1 MSLTLCFPQKL
12 QARAAVSFELLKSCS
27 IAPRI
32 LINIEQP
39 PAILIKN
46 RPQGRSLKIKSG
58 WKPLGIS
65 YFSNDVDVELSW
77 EKFRSSSTQCIKVS
91 EIKISI
97 GAEPPQI
104 WIAPE
109 VEKNKCLKEQVLRH
123 ELQHV
128 SNRHKFYN
136 HLKENLHHRLLQL
149 GSDEVFEIITS
160 PAHQSRSSIKISN
173 NINKIVNFEKKS
185 SLRRLSVLDRKI
197 DTVKNYLS
205 ILSLC
210 E

>member
-12 QARAAVSFELLKSCS
+12 QARAAVSSELLNSCS
-27 IAPRI
+27 ISPRI

-39 PAILIKN
+39 PAILVKN
-46 RPQGRSLKIKSG
+46 RPQGKNLKIKSG

-104 WIAPE
+104 WIAQE
-109 VEKNKCLKEQVLRH
+109 TEKNKCLKEQVLRH
-123 ELQHV
+123 ELNHV

-136 HLKENLHHRLLQL
+136 HLRENLHYRLLQL

-160 PAHQSRSSIKISN
+160 PAHQSPDIRKEIQTEGYPSELRDELLMDHENPHTGALLQYLDRSS
-173 NINKIVNFEKKS
+173 
-185 SLRRLSVLDRKI
+185 
-197 DTVKNYLS
+197 S
-205 ILSLC
+205 I
-210 E
+210 